1 MGRTTARKQ
10 QHKNVETPRET
21 VPEHVYGD
29 IDFSAFNSKV
39 SQFRNVT
46 ESEGFDASFSKF
58 TGVPTAVIQHDART
72 L

>member
-10 QHKNVETPRET
+10 QHKDVAIPRET
-21 VPEHVYGD
+21 VSEHVYED
-29 IDFSAFNSKV
+29 IDFKAFNAKV
-39 SQFRNVT
+39 SHFRNVT

-58 TGVPTAVIQHDART
+58 TGVPTAVVQHDDRT